1 MFGPGRTLSGLAA
14 VHREVSWLVGFQA
27 HLLHP
32 WTVNLDV
39 LWMAALANH
48 HLQNHRVRPV
58 GPSWRW
64 NLTLTVQSRV
74 LLP

>member
-14 VHREVSWLVGFQA
+14 VHCEVCWLVGFQA

-32 WTVNLDV
+32 WTVNFDL

-48 HLQNHRVRPV
+48 HLQNHKQSQA
-58 GPSWRW
+58 GGL
-64 NLTLTVQSRV
+64 LTLPLQSRV